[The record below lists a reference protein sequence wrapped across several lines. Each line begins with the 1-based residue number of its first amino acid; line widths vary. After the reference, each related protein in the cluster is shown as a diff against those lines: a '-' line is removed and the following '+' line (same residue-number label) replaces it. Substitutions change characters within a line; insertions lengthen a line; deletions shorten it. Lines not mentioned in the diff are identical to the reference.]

1 MNNFIFQTLFHLVA
15 SIKKFTSLFHT
26 VAAKRKSKRTM
37 EKKVWY
43 IESDL
48 YQFDIVTRKGKNL
61 IHTEIDRKSAN
72 KRHDIDV
79 GDIIVYKHGLAPR
92 LYVGRVY
99 EVTVKATRVV
109 VLGVGDDLY
118 TPWNKRGDFTEV
130 DRAYIA
136 KATSLQQRYPP
147 HYVQKYDVDPST
159 ENFEDMSVDELC
171 AYVAQKVKEADDR
184 LAADIATRAC
194 SACLALA
201 SMYDK
206 KQYAIRRVVKKNEA
220 DSIYVV
226 ARAIQNRHLMDAD
239 TQYHFHMD
247 YVKIG
252 VVNAAKQASD
262 PMRFEFFEGCV
273 DFEKGTMRDLL
284 PSPELH
290 VSSTF
295 IKRLCECTLEIID
308 LQPRMD
314 QFVQNKMAAFNDSLK
329 EVLSQFP
336 HGITTFALFRAE
348 YNRLFDKDRAQFFLH
363 ENNRTQDASFLW
375 HRYLGNVKTISKK
388 IKK

>member
-1 MNNFIFQTLFHLVA
+1 
-15 SIKKFTSLFHT
+15 
-26 VAAKRKSKRTM
+26 M

-72 KRHDIDV
+72 TRHDIDV

-99 EVTVKATRVV
+99 EVTVNATRAV
-109 VLGVGDDLY
+109 VLGVSEDFGA
-118 TPWNKRGDFTEV
+118 PWNKRGDFTEV

-136 KATSLQQRYPP
+136 KATPLQQRYPP

-159 ENFEDMSVDELC
+159 ENFEDMSVDELR

-184 LAADIATRAC
+184 LTADIATRAC
-194 SACLALA
+194 PACLALA
-201 SMYDK
+201 STYDK
-206 KQYAIRRVVKKNEA
+206 TQYAIRRAVKKNEA

-226 ARAIQNRHLMDAD
+226 ARAIQNRYLMDAD

-247 YVKIG
+247 YMKIG
-252 VVNAAKQASD
+252 VVNASKQQID
-262 PMRFEFFEGCV
+262 PTRFEFFEGCV
-273 DFEKGTMRDLL
+273 DFENGMMRDFFMDLDM
-284 PSPELH
+284 H
-290 VSSTF
+290 VRSTF
-295 IKRLCECTLEIID
+295 IKRLCECTIEIID
-308 LQPRMD
+308 LQPRVN

-336 HGITTFALFRAE
+336 RGITTFALFRAE